1 MKVTV
6 FMDVED
12 PINPASDDAAHEF
25 VRLFDEVGIP
35 GGFCITGDKCA
46 ALMSRP
52 EIAADFQKHKCGLH
66 TTSHSVHPTTMELL
80 ETCTFEEG
88 VGLAFESESRGF
100 ESFQSLLGKPPA
112 FWGGAGNTWSP
123 EITEALKMLGIPAYC
138 YSLTSLPGS
147 AVHRINGVL
156 ALPQTYSISET
167 EWMTNPDTEGL
178 MRKLRAFVGPWIGI
192 FVGHPTRF
200 RHQDYWDWG
209 YCGGINPNPVP
220 TTPITDDEDYEK
232 GKANLNSF
240 LNKLK
245 NEFEVVPCPTD
256 GFEFRK
262 PTEGEKEFFRR
273 ETEKN
278 IRNAA
283 KWPIN
288 RPDIDPANIVA
299 KTLALADTVEIAVG
313 FGESA

>member
-35 GGFCITGDKCA
+35 GGFCLTGDKCR
-46 ALMSRP
+46 ALAGQS
-52 EIAADFQKHKCGLH
+52 EIADAFRRHRCGLH
-66 TTSHSVHPTTMELL
+66 TNSHSVHPTTMELL
-80 ETCTFEEG
+80 EKCGFEEG
-88 VGLAFESESRGF
+88 CALAIESESRGF
-100 ESFQSLLGKPPA
+100 EAFQSLLNSPPA

-123 EITEALKMLGIPAYC
+123 EITDALKMLGIPAYS

-147 AVHRINGVL
+147 AVHRFNGVIG
-156 ALPQTYSISET
+156 LPQTYSVSEA
-167 EWMTNPDTEGL
+167 EWMSNPGTEGL
-178 MRKLRAFVGPWIGI
+178 FTKLRAFVGPWIGI

-200 RHQDYWDWG
+200 RHADYWDWG
-209 YCGGINPNPVP
+209 YYGGVNPDPVP
-220 TTPITDDEDYEK
+220 TTPLTSEDDYQRAK
-232 GKANLNSF
+232 SNLRTF
-240 LNKLK
+240 LQELK

-262 PTEGEKEFFRR
+262 PTESELNFFRT
-273 ETEKN
+273 ETAKN

-283 KWPIN
+283 KWPIH
-288 RPDIDPANIVA
+288 RPDLDPQNIID

>member
-12 PINPASDDAAHEF
+12 TINPASDDAAHEF
-25 VRLFDEVGIP
+25 VQLFDEVGIP
-35 GGFCITGDKCA
+35 GGFCLTGDKCT

-52 EIAADFQKHKCGLH
+52 EIAAGFQKHNCGLH

-88 VGLAFESESRGF
+88 VRLAFESESTGF
-100 ESFQSLLGKPPA
+100 EAFQALLNKKPA

-123 EITEALKMLGIPAYC
+123 EITEALKMLEIPAYS

-147 AVHRINGVL
+147 AVHRFNGIL
-156 ALPQTYSISET
+156 ALPQTFSISET
-167 EWMTNPDTEGL
+167 EWMSNPNTEIL
-178 MRKLRAFVGPWIGI
+178 MTKLRAFVGPWVGI

-209 YCGGINPNPVP
+209 YYGGINPNPIP
-220 TTPITDDEDYEK
+220 TTPVTDDEIYEK
-232 GKANLNSF
+232 AKSNLKAF
-240 LNKLK
+240 LLQLK
-245 NEFEVVPCPTD
+245 SEYEVVPCPTD

-262 PTEGEKEFFRR
+262 PTLREMDFFRR

-278 IRNAA
+278 LRNAA
-283 KWPIN
+283 KWPIH
-288 RPDIDPANIVA
+288 RPDLDPSNIVA

-313 FGESA
+313 FGDPA